1 MVAQGHIQLGLSDQE
16 VLDLRKA
23 HGLNQL
29 PSAKPKNLFH
39 IAKDVMSE
47 PMFMLLVACGAVY
60 ILIGDYQEGV
70 ILLLAIFVIIG
81 ITFYQYQK
89 TERALDALKKLSSPR
104 ALVIRNSKET
114 RIPGIEVVPGDILL
128 LNEGDRIPADAQLSD
143 TLHLEVDESILT
155 GESVPVNKQPGSK
168 ENQQDS
174 IDLFSGSLVVRGQAT
189 AKVVSIGVNT
199 ALGQIGKSLQQID
212 SGQTRLQ
219 KETKVLIRNLGI
231 AGVLISILV
240 VLLFYLTRGD
250 FLQAMLNGLASA
262 MAILPEEFPVV
273 MTVFI
278 ALGAWRLSKKK
289 VLTRE
294 PVTIETLGSTTV
306 LCTDKT
312 GTITQNAMQVT
323 SVFDGDKLIGKS
335 KFDLNDKAFSRIL
348 RTAGYACLEKT
359 IEPMEIAIMDV
370 SNDLLDSNAVEL
382 IHEYALSESLMAM
395 TIVYQSKS
403 NDKYF
408 AACKGAPECVFELCS
423 LSDELK
429 EKNLAMV
436 QEMASQGQ
444 RVIAV
449 ARNIS
454 LSKDLPPSQRDIP
467 FDFLGLIGLADPIRP
482 EVPDAIEQCKRA
494 GIQVMMI
501 TGDFPVTAQ
510 SVAKQIG
517 LPSSGLVF
525 SGADLQQMSDEE
537 LKEKITRTSIIA
549 RAIPEQK
556 LRIIRALEANGE
568 VVAMT
573 GDGVNDAPAL
583 KAADI
588 GVAMGNK
595 GTDVARE
602 AASLVLLDDN
612 FASIVTG
619 VRLGRRIFDNLQK
632 AMSYILAIHIPIIGL
647 ALLPAFLSEIPVLL
661 YPVHIVFMEL
671 IIDPVCSV
679 AFEAE
684 GEEKGVMDRP
694 PRRID
699 EVFFSGRRLL
709 YSLFQGF
716 LLLGIVL
723 GVYFFTISKGYSE
736 GEVRAI
742 SFTSLI
748 IGNIFLIMTNLSQ
761 SHSFIHVLFSKNMAV
776 KLILGGAISLLI
788 LINAIPGMREVF
800 SFEKVGYTSLLPAVF
815 SGLFMLF
822 ILEMVKLA
830 RNHQK

>member
-1 MVAQGHIQLGLSDQE
+1 MVTKSQAQSGLSDQE
-16 VLDLRKA
+16 VKDLRKTF
-23 HGLNQL
+23 GLNQL
-29 PSAKPKNLFH
+29 PSAKPKNLFR

-60 ILIGDYQEGV
+60 IIIGDYQEGV

-104 ALVIRNSKET
+104 ALVIRNGVDT

-128 LNEGDRIPADAQLSD
+128 LNEGDRIPADAKLLE
-143 TLHLEVDESILT
+143 TIHLEVDESILT
-155 GESVPVNKQPGSK
+155 GESVPVNKQS
-168 ENQQDS
+168 DS
-174 IDLFSGSLVVRGQAT
+174 IVNLQESAGLFSGSLVVRGQAK
-189 AKVVSIGVNT
+189 AKVISIGINT
-199 ALGQIGKSLQQID
+199 ALGKIGKSLQQIN

-231 AGVLISILV
+231 AGVLISIMV

-250 FLQAMLNGLASA
+250 FLQAVLNGLASA

-312 GTITQNAMQVT
+312 GTITQNAMQVV
-323 SVFDGDKLIGKS
+323 SVFDGEKMIDRSNFNFDDEVLS
-335 KFDLNDKAFSRIL
+335 KIL
-348 RTAGYACLEKT
+348 KTAGLACLDGT
-359 IEPMEIAIMDV
+359 IEPMELAIKQV
-370 SNDLLDSNAVEL
+370 SNDLLEPNSLEL
-382 IHEYALSESLMAM
+382 IREYALSESLMAM
-395 TIVYQSKS
+395 TLIYQKNRS
-403 NDKYF
+403 DEYL
-408 AACKGAPECVFELCS
+408 AVCKGAPECVFNLCGQS
-423 LSDELK
+423 ETLK
-429 EKNLAMV
+429 EKNLTV
-436 QEMASQGQ
+436 VHEMASQGQ
-444 RVIAV
+444 RVIAI
-449 ARNIS
+449 AQNPSIS
-454 LSKDLPPSQRDIP
+454 KNLPAGQEDIG
-467 FDFLGLIGLADPIRP
+467 FTFLGLIGLEDPIRP
-482 EVPDAIEQCKRA
+482 EVPKAIEQCKRA

-510 SVAKQIG
+510 SIANQIG
-517 LPSSGLVF
+517 LPSGGLVF
-525 SGADLQQMSDEE
+525 SGGDLKQMSDAE
-537 LKEKITRTSIIA
+537 LKQKITRTSIIA
-549 RAIPEQK
+549 RAVPEQK

-588 GVAMGNK
+588 GVAMGNM

-632 AMSYILAIHIPIIGL
+632 AMSYILAIHVPIIGL
-647 ALLPAFLSEIPVLL
+647 ALLPAFLSGIPVIL

-684 GEEKGVMDRP
+684 GEEKGIMDRP
-694 PRRID
+694 PRSKD
-699 EVFFSGRRLL
+699 EVFFSGRRIL
-709 YSLFQGF
+709 YSIFQGL

-723 GVYFFTISKGYSE
+723 GVYFFTIDKGFSD
-736 GEVRAI
+736 GTVRAI

-748 IGNIFLIMTNLSQ
+748 IGNVFLIMTNLSQ
-761 SHSFIHVLFSKNMAV
+761 THSFVHVIFSKNLAV
-776 KLILGGAISLLI
+776 KLILGGAICLLI
-788 LINAIPGMREVF
+788 LVNVIPGMREIF
-800 SFEKVGYTSLLPAVF
+800 SFEKVGHTSLLPALIAGF
-815 SGLFMLF
+815 FMLF
-822 ILEMVKLA
+822 ILEIVKLA